1 MARPLADV
9 VLAEELDERVE
20 VVRVER
26 GAHLLEEWDH
36 FGTSARARISSITWL
51 FASA

>member
-9 VLAEELDERVE
+9 VVPEIAQEGVE

-26 GAHLLEEWDH
+26 GAQLFEQGDH
-36 FGTSARARISSITWL
+36 SFTRAP
-51 FASA
+51 